1 MVMNPLTATLLAA
14 LIGTAASASCGSSG
28 IPFRFEVLPS
38 GQPVLGCGS
47 PTCFGAENG
56 GKDLRHDSNFMAGP
70 DGDDGFFREG
80 DLARVRVRHSDAPAQ
95 MANCPR
101 EFSSSTCSNP
111 MTWVGGFKASD
122 NGDLSLQ
129 CCHYEGLRFA
139 QEVGRP
145 VVHPG
150 EVYSGGEV
158 LRDGRQ
164 TGFDAISN
172 VKKITSGDGTIA
184 YELTVTRMNCL
195 PNPAED
201 TNEVSFDI
209 QRDIGRIL
217 EKVGE
222 TAASGVQTNQ
232 IEADQRL
239 SPSTDVQSDSYKSD
253 SYVAPPESDQQETV
267 EQFVQVGEQV
277 VPVTSAGYYY
287 PVASGVPACFTG
299 DAKVMTPSGE
309 KTMSELRVGDMV
321 QTYEHGKMAYT
332 RVASWL
338 HRLPE
343 TKAAFIKLTTDNG
356 PEVSMTPQHF
366 IYKADCVTEVY
377 DLVYAEDVN
386 VGDCVMVKKND
397 DKLTLTTVVNKST
410 FYETGVYAPMTE
422 TGDLIVNDIYA
433 SCHNV
438 IKTNTLSHT
447 FLNLATMMQQ
457 KIRSLMGLFE
467 ETGHLPV
474 TSEFF
479 LSIIDVLLP
488 HKY

>member
-1 MVMNPLTATLLAA
+1 MMVMNPLTATFLAA

-56 GKDLRHDSNFMAGP
+56 GRDLRHDSSFMAGA
-70 DGDDGFFREG
+70 DGDDGFFRDG
-80 DLARVRVRHSDAPAQ
+80 DLARVRVRDPDAPAQ

-101 EFSSSTCSNP
+101 EFSSSSCSNP

-172 VKKITSGDGTIA
+172 VRKITSGDGTVA
-184 YELTVTRMNCL
+184 YEVTVTRMNCL
-195 PNPAED
+195 PNPGEES
-201 TNEVSFDI
+201 NEVSFDI

-217 EKVGE
+217 DKVGE
-222 TAASGVQTNQ
+222 TAASGVQTNH

-239 SPSTDVQSDSYKSD
+239 SPSTDVQSDSYVSPTEAD
-253 SYVAPPESDQQETV
+253 PQEPV

-299 DAKVMTPSGE
+299 NSKVMTPAGE
-309 KTMSELRVGDMV
+309 KSMADLSVGDMV
-321 QTYEHGKMAYT
+321 MTYEYGKMTYT

-338 HRLPE
+338 HRLPD
-343 TKAAFIKLTTDNG
+343 TKAAFIKLTTEQGAIID
-356 PEVSMTPQHF
+356 MTPQHF
-366 IYKADCVTEVY
+366 IYKANCVTEEME
-377 DLVYAEDVN
+377 LVYAEDMTI
-386 VGDCVMVKKND
+386 GDCLMVKENE
-397 DKLTLTTVVNKST
+397 KLVMTTISEKST

-422 TGDLIVNDIYA
+422 TGDLIVDDVYA

-438 IKTNTLSHT
+438 VKANTLSHT
-447 FLNLATMMQQ
+447 FLNFATSVQQ
-457 KIRSLMGLFE
+457 KMRSVLGSLE
-467 ETGHLPV
+467 ETGHLPA

-479 LSIIDVLLP
+479 LNIIDVLLP

>member
-1 MVMNPLTATLLAA
+1 MNPLTVSLLAA
-14 LIGTAASASCGSSG
+14 IIGTASSATCGSSG

-38 GQPVLGCGS
+38 GKPVLGCAS
-47 PTCFGAENG
+47 PTCFGSENG
-56 GKDLRHDSNFMAGP
+56 GRDLRHDSNFLAGAE
-70 DGDDGFFREG
+70 GDDGFFREG
-80 DLARVRVRHSDAPAQ
+80 DLARMRFRDPDAPAQ
-95 MANCPR
+95 LANCPR
-101 EFSSSTCSNP
+101 EFTSTSCVNP
-111 MTWVGGFKASD
+111 MTWVGGFKAD
-122 NGDLSLQ
+122 EDGDLSLQ
-129 CCHYEGLRFA
+129 CCRYEGLRFS

-172 VKKITSGDGTIA
+172 VKKITTSDGSVA

-195 PNPAED
+195 PNPNEES
-201 TNEVSFDI
+201 NEVSFDI

-222 TAASGVQTNQ
+222 TAANGVQTNE

-239 SPSTDVQSDSYKSD
+239 SPSAGGAVQSD
-253 SYVAPPESDQQETV
+253 SYVAPQAEDPPETV

-287 PVASGVPACFTG
+287 PVASGVPACFTA

-309 KTMSELRVGDMV
+309 KMMKDLTVGDMI
-321 QTYEHGKMAYT
+321 QTSEYGKMVFT
-332 RVASWL
+332 RVSSWL

-343 TKAAFIKLTTDNG
+343 TKAAFIKLTTEQG
-356 PEVSMTPQHF
+356 AVVSMTPQHF
-366 IYKADCVTEVY
+366 IYRADCVTEEME
-377 DLVYAEDVN
+377 LVYAEDVN
-386 VGDCVMVKKND
+386 KGDCLMVKENA
-397 DKLTLTTVVNKST
+397 DKLVMTTVSDKST

-422 TGDLIVNDIYA
+422 TGDLIVDDVYA

-447 FLNLATMMQQ
+447 FINFASSMQQ
-457 KIRSLMGLFE
+457 KVRSFLGYLE

-488 HKY
+488 HTY

>member
-56 GKDLRHDSNFMAGP
+56 GKDLRHDSSFMAGP
-70 DGDDGFFREG
+70 EGDDGFFREG
-80 DLARVRVRHSDAPAQ
+80 DLARVRVRNPDAPAQ

-111 MTWVGGFKASD
+111 MTWVGGFKASE
-122 NGDLSLQ
+122 NGDLALQ

-172 VKKITSGDGTIA
+172 VKKITSGDGTVA

-201 TNEVSFDI
+201 NNEVSFDI

-239 SPSTDVQSDSYKSD
+239 SPSTDVQSDSY
-253 SYVAPPESDQQETV
+253 VTPTESDPQETV

-299 DAKVMTPSGE
+299 DAKVITPSGE
-309 KTMSELRVGDMV
+309 KMMRELHVGDMV
-321 QTYEHGKMAYT
+321 MTHEYGKMAYT
-332 RVASWL
+332 RVSSWL

-343 TKAAFIKLTTDNG
+343 TKAAFIKISTDNG
-356 PEVSMTPQHF
+356 PEISMTPQHF
-366 IYKADCVTEVY
+366 IYQADCVTEELS
-377 DLVYAEDVN
+377 LVYAEDVSK
-386 VGDCVMVKKND
+386 GDCVMVKEND
-397 DKLTLTTVVNKST
+397 EKLIMTVVTNTSK

-422 TGDLIVNDIYA
+422 TGDLIVDDVYA

-447 FLNLATMMQQ
+447 FLNLATSMQQ
-457 KIRSLMGLFE
+457 KIRSLLGSLE

-479 LSIIDVLLP
+479 LNIIDVLLP

>member
-1 MVMNPLTATLLAA
+1 MNPLTATLLAA

-47 PTCFGAENG
+47 PTCFGAENA

-80 DLARVRVRHSDAPAQ
+80 DLARVRVRHGDAPAQ

-101 EFSSSTCSNP
+101 EFSSSTCSSP
-111 MTWVGGFKASD
+111 MTWVGGFKASE

-164 TGFDAISN
+164 TGFDAIAN
-172 VKKITSGDGTIA
+172 VKKITSGDGTVA

-195 PNPAED
+195 PNPAEQE
-201 TNEVSFDI
+201 NEVSFDI

-239 SPSTDVQSDSYKSD
+239 SPSTDVQSDSY
-253 SYVAPPESDQQETV
+253 VTPTESDPQETV

-299 DAKVMTPSGE
+299 DAKVMTPEGE
-309 KTMSELRVGDMV
+309 KAMRDLHVGDMV
-321 QTYEHGKMAYT
+321 LTSEYGKMAYT

-343 TKAAFIKLTTDNG
+343 TKAAFIKINTERG
-356 PEVSMTPQHF
+356 QEVSMTPQHF
-366 IYKADCVTEVY
+366 IYKADCVTEKM
-377 DLVYAEDVN
+377 DLVYAEDIS
-386 VGDCVMVKKND
+386 VGDCLMVKGD
-397 DKLTLTTVVNKST
+397 QQRLVMTTVTARST

-422 TGDLIVNDIYA
+422 TGDLIVDDVYA

-447 FLNLATMMQQ
+447 FLNLATTMQQ
-457 KIRSLMGLFE
+457 KIRSLLGFFE
-467 ETGHLPV
+467 DAGHLPA

-479 LSIIDVLLP
+479 LHIIDVLLP

>member
-1 MVMNPLTATLLAA
+1 MNPLAVTLLAA
-14 LIGTAASASCGSSG
+14 LIGTASSASCGSSG

-38 GQPVLGCGS
+38 GKPVLGCGS

-56 GKDLRHDSNFMAGP
+56 GRDLRHDSSFMAGP
-70 DGDDGFFREG
+70 EGDDGFFREG
-80 DLARVRVRHSDAPAQ
+80 DIARVRVRNPDAPAQ

-101 EFSSSTCSNP
+101 EFSSSSCVNP
-111 MTWVGGFKASD
+111 MTWVGGFQASED
-122 NGDLSLQ
+122 GDLSLQ
-129 CCHYEGLRFA
+129 CCHYEGLRFS

-172 VKKITSGDGTIA
+172 VRKITAGDGTVA

-195 PNPAED
+195 PNPSEEG
-201 TNEVSFDI
+201 NEVSFDI

-222 TAASGVQTNQ
+222 TAASGVQTNE

-239 SPSTDVQSDSYKSD
+239 SPSADAPPSD
-253 SYVAPPESDQQETV
+253 SYVAPQADDSETPV

-299 DAKVMTPSGE
+299 DAKMT
-309 KTMSELRVGDMV
+309 
-321 QTYEHGKMAYT
+321 YT
-332 RVASWL
+332 RVSSWM

-343 TKAAFIKLTTDNG
+343 TKAAFVKLTTEQG
-356 PEVSMTPQHF
+356 AVVSMTPQHF
-366 IYKADCVTEVY
+366 IYKADCVTEEMT
-377 DLVYAEDVN
+377 LVYAEDMHK
-386 VGDCVMVKKND
+386 GDCVMVKEND
-397 DKLTLTTVVNKST
+397 ENLVMTLITDKST

-422 TGDLIVNDIYA
+422 NGDLIVDNVYA

-438 IKTNTLSHT
+438 IKTNTLTHT
-447 FLNLATMMQQ
+447 FLNFATSMQQ
-457 KIRSLMGLFE
+457 KVRSFLGSLE
-467 ETGHLPV
+467 ETGHLPA

-479 LSIIDVLLP
+479 LNIIDVLLP

>member
-14 LIGTAASASCGSSG
+14 IIGTVASASCGSSG

-47 PTCFGAENG
+47 PTCFGSENG

-80 DLARVRVRHSDAPAQ
+80 DLARVRVRNSDAPAQ

-101 EFSSSTCSNP
+101 EFSSSSCSNP
-111 MTWVGGFKASD
+111 MTWVGGFKASES
-122 NGDLSLQ
+122 GDLSLQ

-145 VVHPG
+145 VVHAG

-172 VKKITSGDGTIA
+172 VKKITSGNGDVA

-201 TNEVSFDI
+201 SNEVSFDI

-239 SPSTDVQSDSYKSD
+239 SPSTDVQSDSY
-253 SYVAPPESDQQETV
+253 VTPTESDPQETV

-309 KTMSELRVGDMV
+309 KEMRDVRVGDLV
-321 QTYEHGKMAYT
+321 LTSEYGKMVYT
-332 RVASWL
+332 RVSSWL

-343 TKAAFIKLTTDNG
+343 TKAAFIKLTTDHG

-366 IYKADCVTEVY
+366 IYKADCVTEEL
-377 DLVYAEDVN
+377 DLVYAEDIN
-386 VGDCVMVKKND
+386 KGDCVMVKETEKN
-397 DKLTLTTVVNKST
+397 LIMTVVTAKST

-422 TGDLIVNDIYA
+422 TGDLIVDDVYA

-447 FLNLATMMQQ
+447 FLNLATAMQQ
-457 KIRSLMGLFE
+457 KVRSILGFFE
-467 ETGHLPV
+467 ETGHLPAS
-474 TSEFF
+474 SEFF
-479 LSIIDVLLP
+479 LNIIDVLLP